1 MVVPLPFGSLPCT
14 VACVSIRSEVEQL
27 LARYAELIDAGDF
40 AGLGVLLSESAITT
54 EDGTV
59 IARGRDEIRALYE
72 QTTRRHADG
81 TPRTQHVITNVIV
94 EPLTEAGVSPARVV
108 ARSRFT
114 VLQATESIPL
124 QVIVAGR
131 YRDVLERSGAG
142 GWVFVERCMCPD
154 LLGNLGDHLLFDPGL
169 LGGDPA
175 E

>member
-1 MVVPLPFGSLPCT
+1 
-14 VACVSIRSEVEQL
+14 VSIRSEVEEL

-40 AGLGVLLSESAITT
+40 AGVGLLLGKAVITT

-59 IARGRDEIRALYE
+59 VARGRDEIRALYE

-131 YRDVLERSGAG
+131 YRDVLEQTEGG

-154 LLGNLGDHLLFDPGL
+154 LLGKLGDHLLFDL
-169 LGGDPA
+169 ARLDDDPA